1 MNPVYFP
8 FTYIEESVAMKINS
22 IFGRAIIYQPISSVI
37 PESIRHLEK
46 DGRIE
51 IRVPVQGDED
61 RLIQFCTEFKE
72 WGKLHQS
79 EGVSLKTIFNK
90 GFYNTSFAVQI
101 STDISTTNK
110 DEKPDLD
117 PVFLARLFLF
127 MAQDLDIQQS
137 EVDQDL
143 AASIDDELDLFKSM
157 TGEDR
162 ALDVSKGSLF
172 DNDAGAY
179 MTDQRMAAW
188 VELMQKDEQAP
199 SFLIT
204 TSKIAFNEI
213 IADASDFEDVCFYEG
228 ISWDQPE
235 PIKKEI
241 ERYLM
246 NLATEPWSG
255 PDHIAQPNFEA
266 GDFGKINFR
275 LCILPEK
282 GPEALIKPDAI
293 IKSTAISDEP
303 LKHKQTSLN
312 TLIGLF
318 NDS

>member
-1 MNPVYFP
+1 MNPAYFP
-8 FTYIEESVAMKINS
+8 FTYIEESAAMKINS
-22 IFGRAIIYQPISSVI
+22 IFGRATIYQPISSAI

-61 RLIQFCTEFKE
+61 RLIKFFTEFKE

-90 GFYNTSFAVQI
+90 GFYNTSFAAQI
-101 STDISTTNK
+101 STDILTTNK
-110 DEKPDLD
+110 DEKPELD

-137 EVDQDL
+137 EIGQDL
-143 AASIDDELDLFKSM
+143 SLSIDDELDLFRSM

-162 ALDVSKGSLF
+162 ALDISKGSLF

-199 SFLIT
+199 SFLLT
-204 TSKIAFNEI
+204 TSKTAFNEI
-213 IADASDFEDVCFYEG
+213 IADAPGVEDVYFYEG
-228 ISWDQPE
+228 ISLSQSASV
-235 PIKKEI
+235 KKEV
-241 ERYLM
+241 EHYLM
-246 NLATEPWSG
+246 NLAKEPWMG
-255 PDHIAQPNFEA
+255 PDHIAQPNFETV
-266 GDFGKINFR
+266 DFETRGLGKINFR

-282 GPEALIKPDAI
+282 GPDALIKRAAI
-293 IKSTAISDEP
+293 TDES

-318 NDS
+318 DDT